1 MVCTSKFVRENNHR
15 VGSVLTQITTP
26 FHHRERAIAAM
37 HKISIAS
44 IAVALLLGAHGAVAQ
59 STASV
64 EGAVTLPKVVV
75 QAKPNARYAAQ
86 AGAFLPP
93 EPPTAVVY
101 LEGAPLPTT
110 DTPVTNIVQVLQKG
124 MQFGPGLI
132 PVRKG
137 TRVEFP
143 NGDDFYHNVFSYS
156 KTKRFDLGRFLK
168 DEKPA
173 AVTFDQPGV
182 VKLYC
187 EIHEHMRGTVLV
199 LETPHFVKTD
209 TNGVYRLTG
218 LPAGQFK
225 LKAWIDDKISYE
237 QAVDLKPGSAARV
250 NFPVA
255 P

>member
-1 MVCTSKFVRENNHR
+1 MHMPV
-15 VGSVLTQITTP
+15 I
-26 FHHRERAIAAM
+26 AIA
-37 HKISIAS
+37 I
-44 IAVALLLGAHGAVAQ
+44 ALLLSALTVAAQ
-59 STASV
+59 GTATA
-64 EGAVTLPKVVV
+64 EGTVTLPKS
-75 QAKPNARYAAQ
+75 AAPTKLNARYNGQSGALAA
-86 AGAFLPP
+86 P
-93 EPPTAVVY
+93 EPPTAVVS
-101 LEGAPLPTT
+101 LEGAPLPADDKPTT
-110 DTPVTNIVQVLQKG
+110 NTVQVLQKG

-132 PVRKG
+132 AVRKG

-156 KTKRFDLGRFLK
+156 KVKRFDLGRFLK

-199 LETPHFVKTD
+199 LDTPYFVKTD

-218 LPAGQFK
+218 LPAGSFK
-225 LKAWIDDKISYE
+225 LKAWIDDKLVHE
-237 QAVDLKPGSAARV
+237 QAVELKSGETARV
-250 NFPVA
+250 SFPG